1 MPKTT
6 RRRFLE
12 ESLFA
17 AAAAATATT
26 ISRDSQAACEPRR
39 AAGPNDVVRVAVI
52 GVNGR
57 GREHIDTLA
66 KLPDLVEIATVCD
79 CDTAPGMRAVKIVE
93 DRTKKA
99 PKFEQDLRR
108 VFEDKSIDAVTIA
121 TPNHWHALAAIWA
134 MQAGKDVY
142 VEKPV
147 SHNVSEGR
155 RIVQFARNLGRICQ
169 TGTQCRSSAG
179 VIKAIETIRSGK
191 LGEVNLARGLCYKS
205 RGSIGKISGTAK
217 LPDTINYDLWCGPA
231 PMKPLGRTNLHYDW
245 HWAWDTGNGDLGN
258 QGIHQMDIAR
268 WGLGVNSIAN
278 GALGLGGRFG
288 YEDDGET
295 PNTHLSFLDFG
306 DKQLI
311 FEVRGLKTEKYRGAG
326 VGVVFY
332 GTEGYIV
339 NPSYTS
345 STVFDRD
352 GNVVDKF
359 QDEKDIMVKH
369 VRNFVQAMQSRSYSD
384 LNADIEQGH
393 LSSALCHLGNI
404 SYRLGTLQP
413 FDSRPKSLGDNQEF
427 AETFGRFEKH
437 LADNGINM
445 QTSQYTLG
453 RHLRLDPKR
462 EVFIDDKEADA
473 LLTRDYRKPYVV
485 PAEA

>member
-1 MPKTT
+1 MPRAT
-6 RRRFLE
+6 RRQFLE

-17 AAAAATATT
+17 AAAAATATCVT
-26 ISRDSQAACEPRR
+26 RDVSAAGQPRR
-39 AAGPNDVVRVAVI
+39 AAGPNDAIRVAVI
-52 GVNGR
+52 GVNSR
-57 GREHIDTLA
+57 GREHIDSLA
-66 KLPDLVEIATVCD
+66 KLGDLATIATVCD
-79 CDTAPGMRAVKIVE
+79 CDTAPGMRAVKLVE
-93 DRTKKA
+93 EKTKKA

-108 VFEDKSIDAVTIA
+108 VFDDKTIDAVTIA

-155 RIVQFARNLGRICQ
+155 RIVQFARKLDRICQ
-169 TGTQCRSSAG
+169 TGTQCRSSDG
-179 VIKAIETIRSGK
+179 LIKAIETIRSGK
-191 LGEVNLARGLCYKS
+191 LGDVKLARGLCYKS
-205 RGSIGKISGTAK
+205 RGSIGKATGEQK
-217 LPDTINYDLWCGPA
+217 LPDTVNYDLWCGPA
-231 PMKPLGRTNLHYDW
+231 PMKPLARGRLHYDW

-268 WGLGVNSIAN
+268 WGLGVDTISQ

-295 PNTHLSFLDFG
+295 PNTHLSFLNFG

-311 FEVRGLKTEKYRGAG
+311 FEVRGLKTEPYRGAG

-352 GNVVDKF
+352 GKVVEKF
-359 QDEKDIMVKH
+359 QDKSDIMVKH
-369 VRNFVQAMQSRSYSD
+369 VRNFLDAMKSRKHTE
-384 LNADIEQGH
+384 LTADIEQGH

-404 SYRLGTLQP
+404 SYRLGALQP
-413 FDSRPKSLGDNQEF
+413 FGDKTKEIAGDEAA

-437 LADNGINM
+437 LVENGINM

-453 RHLRLDPKR
+453 RRLTINPGR
-462 EVFIDDKEADA
+462 EVFVDDTEADA
-473 LLTRDYRKPYVV
+473 MLTRNYRAPYIV
-485 PAEA
+485 PTSV

>member
-1 MPKTT
+1 MSKKT
-6 RRRFLE
+6 RRQFLE

-17 AAAAATATT
+17 AAAAASATCVT
-26 ISRDSQAACEPRR
+26 SDAWARSEPRR
-39 AAGPNDVVRVAVI
+39 TAGPNDKIRVAVI

-66 KLPDLVEIATVCD
+66 KLGDLAEIATVCD
-79 CDTAPGMRAVKIVE
+79 CDTAPGMQAVKIVK

-155 RIVQFARNLGRICQ
+155 RIVQFARKLGRICQ
-169 TGTQCRSSAG
+169 TGTQCRSSDG

-191 LGEVNLARGLCYKS
+191 LGEVKLARGLCYKA
-205 RGSIGKISGTAK
+205 RGSIGKISSEQK
-217 LPDTINYDLWCGPA
+217 VPDSINYDLWCGPA
-231 PMKPLGRTNLHYDW
+231 PLKPLGRTRLHYDW
-245 HWAWDTGNGDLGN
+245 HWVWDTGNGDLGN

-268 WGLGVNSIAN
+268 WGLGVDTISNT
-278 GALGLGGRFG
+278 ALGLGGRFG

-295 PNTHLSFLDFG
+295 PNTHLSFLGYG

-352 GNVVDKF
+352 GNVIEKF
-359 QDEKDIMVKH
+359 QDTSDIMVKH
-369 VRNFVQAMQSRSYSD
+369 VRNFLEAMRSRKSTD
-384 LNADIEQGH
+384 LTADIEQGH

-404 SYRLGTLQP
+404 SYRLGALQA
-413 FDSRPKSLGDNQEF
+413 FDTKTQAFHDKEAL
-427 AETFGRFEKH
+427 ETFGRFEKH

-453 RHLRLDPKR
+453 RQLTLDPKR
-462 EVFIDDKEADA
+462 EQFVDDKEADA
-473 LLTRDYRKPYVV
+473 MLTRAYRKPYVV

>member
-1 MPKTT
+1 MSRTT

-12 ESLFA
+12 DSLFA
-17 AAAAATATT
+17 AAAAATATCVT
-26 ISRDSQAACEPRR
+26 GEIQAATGPRR
-39 AAGPNDVVRVAVI
+39 AAGPNDVIRVAVI

-66 KLPDLVEIATVCD
+66 KLPELVEIATVCD

-93 DRTKKA
+93 DRTNKA

-155 RIVQFARNLGRICQ
+155 RVVQFARNLGRICQ
-169 TGTQCRSSAG
+169 TGTQCRSSDG
-179 VIKAIETIRSGK
+179 LTKAIDTIRSGK
-191 LGEVNLARGLCYKS
+191 IGEVKLARGLCYKS
-205 RGSIGKISGTAK
+205 RGSIGKANGEQK
-217 LPDTINYDLWCGPA
+217 LPETINYDLWCGPA
-231 PMKPLGRTNLHYDW
+231 PMKPLGRTKLHYDW

-268 WGLGVNSIAN
+268 WGLEVNTIAN
-278 GALGLGGRFG
+278 AALGMGGRFG
-288 YEDDGET
+288 YDDDGET
-295 PNTHLSFLDFG
+295 PNTHLSFLDCG

-311 FEVRGLKTEKYRGAG
+311 FEVRGLKTEHYRGAG

-332 GTEGYIV
+332 GTDGYIV

-345 STVFDRD
+345 STVFDGD
-352 GNVVDKF
+352 GNVVEKF
-359 QDEKDIMVKH
+359 QDKGDIMVKH
-369 VRNFVQAMQSRSYSD
+369 VLNFLQAMQSRSYSD

-413 FDSRPKSLGDNQEF
+413 FGAKPQSLADDKEA
-427 AETFGRFEKH
+427 AETIGRFEKH

-453 RHLRLDPKR
+453 RRLTMNPKR
-462 EVFIDDKEADA
+462 EVFVDDKEADA

-485 PAEA
+485 PPTA